1 MIAYSVIIPA
11 FNEEAF
17 LPATLAY
24 LKESMSRIEEQ
35 GELIVVDNNSSDKTA
50 EIARE
55 NGAQV
60 IFEAVNQ
67 ISKARNT
74 GARVA
79 KGRYLIFLDADT
91 MLSGI
96 LIRTALDNLQS
107 GSCCGGGARVCLDRE
122 VPWLAQLVLD
132 FWNRISK
139 KLHLAA
145 GCFIYCLQEGFD
157 AVNGFSEAVYASE
170 EIWLSR
176 DMRAWGKKN
185 NMDFCIIED
194 NPIITSM
201 RKLDWY
207 TPGKLILYS
216 LPILIFPP
224 LLRVQYFCGPW
235 YQRPDKVKS
244 LSPRRRG
251 QAFHFS
257 GL

>member
-17 LPATLAY
+17 LLPTLAY

-35 GELIVVDNNSSDKTA
+35 GEFIVVDNNSTDKTA

-55 NGAQV
+55 NGARV

-67 ISKARNT
+67 ISKARNA

-79 KGRYLIFLDADT
+79 KGKYLIFLDADT
-91 MLSGI
+91 MLSEI

-107 GSCCGGGARVCLDRE
+107 GLCCGGGAQVRLDRE

-132 FWNRISK
+132 FWNWISR
-139 KLHLAA
+139 KLYLAA
-145 GCFIYCLQEGFD
+145 GCFIYCLREGFD

-170 EIWLSR
+170 EIWLSL

-185 NMDFCIIED
+185 NMDFCIIEK

-207 TPGKLILYS
+207 TPGKLVLYS

-235 YQRPDKVKS
+235 YQRPEKVKS

-251 QAFHFS
+251 S
-257 GL
+257 S